1 LFAVQNVG
9 SISVPAFVLAKLL
22 STFNLN
28 FIFMKYALLL
38 SAFLLFGFSIKAQSV
53 LEVRGYFGV
62 SGAMA
67 NWNEDLD
74 GANSVEI
81 ENFVEIGVLLSK
93 SISNKFSLSGGLN
106 YSFAQVKYS
115 PNFPPC
121 AYCLYGYS
129 HNPDFKMLSIPIYAE
144 YSLGKFFYAAA
155 GPLVDF
161 QLSEGNNFSDQSG
174 FGYLVGLGAK
184 LNTEKL
190 SFSIFPNYKR
200 HNLIPF
206 EKEGNYK
213 QILQEIGVQLG
224 MGIRF

>member
-1 LFAVQNVG
+1 
-9 SISVPAFVLAKLL
+9 
-22 STFNLN
+22 
-28 FIFMKYALLL
+28 MKYALLL

-74 GANSVEI
+74 GASSVEI

-106 YSFAQVKYS
+106 YSFANVNYS
-115 PNFPPC
+115 PNLPPC
-121 AYCLYGYS
+121 FNCLS
-129 HNPDFKMLSIPIYAE
+129 IIIRHNPDFKMLSIPVYAE
-144 YSLGKFFYAAA
+144 YALGKIFYAAA
-155 GPLVDF
+155 GPVVDF
-161 QLSEGNNFSDQSG
+161 QLSEGNNFTNQSG
-174 FGYLVGLGAK
+174 VGYLVGLGAK

-200 HNLIPF
+200 HNVIPF

-224 MGIRF
+224 MGIRY